1 MLPALLLSLGLWRRL
16 YRRESGWSPQFRW
29 AEVCRLSLQNEGVV
43 AHRERAAGR
52 ESGDAGSSPACEAP
66 YLRRHLPIEFLD
78 GPLSLG
84 YRLSE
89 KSRAGSNPVPAAI
102 LAGFPSR
109 LLSVAQ
115 FERVD
120 RMQVTASAIWRR
132 SSVVEHPN
140 PIREVAGSN
149 PVS

>member
-1 MLPALLLSLGLWRRL
+1 MAWAGSVIAPGPFTFLGAVEAFVPARVRL
-16 YRRESGWSPQFRW
+16 VTPISMGR
-29 AEVCRLSLQNEGVV
+29 SLQVIAPNEGVV

-89 KSRAGSNPVPAAI
+89 KSRAGSNPAPAAI
-102 LAGFPSR
+102 MAGFPSR
-109 LLSVAQ
+109 LLSVINQGRAA
-115 FERVD
+115 VL
-120 RMQVTASAIWRR
+120 WL
-132 SSVVEHPN
+132 
-140 PIREVAGSN
+140 SN
-149 PVS
+149 R